1 MSITLLLSVALAALI
16 SLLIYRIY
24 FHPLSHIPGPPL
36 AKVTSL
42 YEWYYDLYQG
52 GQFTFK
58 LPALHRKYGPV
69 VRINPNEVH
78 IDDPHFFDQVFN
90 QTNGRA
96 DKPINVAEAFGPFS
110 GILATPSHELH
121 RLRRSA
127 VNPFFSKKSVNDLVP
142 VMWRPIVMLLERL
155 RNASVTG
162 EVLNMKYFYAAV
174 TMDIINAYCFAREPT
189 AVKLPDFGSKS
200 VDDVDGFLVIS
211 LLNIHI
217 PLFIRITYSLPDWI
231 NRIYSPGM
239 ANLFYFREALAQ
251 QVEAIRH
258 GKDTSHKDASHRTVI
273 HELLNSKL
281 PPQELRRDRI
291 RDEAFSLVSAGSG
304 TTAFVTRNTAYH
316 IAANPEVRK
325 KLHEELVTAIPD
337 INQPPSLVTLE
348 QLPYLTAVIQEG
360 LRISDPISHR
370 VIRQFP
376 DKQLECHG
384 ITIPAGTTLG
394 MTAMLT
400 HYNEDLFPNPRT
412 FQPERWLGSEGKR
425 LDKFMVA
432 FNRGTRACVGMNLA
446 RAELFM
452 ILAAV
457 FRQFDFD
464 VSAVKRERD
473 IDVSRD
479 LLLGTQAKDSP
490 GILVTVKDC
499 SK

>member
-1 MSITLLLSVALAALI
+1 MSIMLRFSVALAALI
-16 SLLIYRIY
+16 FSPNLPHLFPSSLAHTR
-24 FHPLSHIPGPPL
+24 PPL
-36 AKVTSL
+36 AKVTYL

-58 LPALHRKYGPV
+58 LPDLHRKYGPV
-69 VRINPNEVH
+69 VRINPNEVRT
-78 IDDPHFFDQVFN
+78 DDPYFFDQVFN
-90 QTNGRA
+90 QTTRRA
-96 DKPINVAEAFGPFS
+96 NKPISVAEAFSPFS

-127 VNPFFSKKSVNDLVP
+127 VSPFFSKKSVNDLVS

-155 RNASVTG
+155 RNAFVTG
-162 EVLNMKYFYAAV
+162 EVLNMEYFYAAV

-189 AVKLPDFGSKS
+189 VVKLPNFGSKS
-200 VDDVDGFLVIS
+200 VDDVDGFL
-211 LLNIHI
+211 
-217 PLFIRITYSLPDWI
+217 
-231 NRIYSPGM
+231 
-239 ANLFYFREALAQ
+239 ALAQ

-325 KLHEELVTAIPD
+325 RLHKELVTAIPD
-337 INQPPSLVTLE
+337 INQPHSLVTLE

-370 VIRQFP
+370 IIRQFP
-376 DKQLECHG
+376 DERLECHG

-400 HYNEDLFPNPRT
+400 HYNEESFPNPRT
-412 FQPERWLGSEGKR
+412 FQPELWLRSEGKR

-479 LLLGTQAKDSP
+479 FLLGTQAKDSP